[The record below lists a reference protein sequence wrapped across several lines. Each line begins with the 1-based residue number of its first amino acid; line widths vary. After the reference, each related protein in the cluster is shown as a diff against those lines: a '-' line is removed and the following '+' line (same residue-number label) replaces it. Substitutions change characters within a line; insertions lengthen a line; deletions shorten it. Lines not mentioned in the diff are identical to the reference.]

1 MNFFI
6 NDALA
11 DAAAPAAAAAQ
22 QGPGGLAGL
31 IFPIG
36 LILILYFFMIRPQV
50 KRQKEHKALVESLKK
65 GDEVQTMG
73 GLMGRITEVG
83 ENFVKVE
90 VADGVEVTVRRG
102 AVEAVM
108 PKGTLKEL

>member
-1 MNFFI
+1 MSFFI
-6 NDALA
+6 SDALA
-11 DAAAPAAAAAQ
+11 EAAPAAAA
-22 QGPGGLAGL
+22 GPNGLTGL

-36 LILILYFFMIRPQV
+36 LVLILYFFMIRPQV
-50 KRQKEHKALVESLKK
+50 KRQKAHRALVESLKK
-65 GDEVQTMG
+65 GDEVQTVG
-73 GLMGRITEVG
+73 GLMGRITDVG

-90 VADGVEVTVRRG
+90 VSDGMEVTVRRS

>member
-6 NDALA
+6 NDAVA
-11 DAAAPAAAAAQ
+11 EATNAAPP
-22 QGPGGLAGL
+22 PGGGLTGL

-50 KRQKEHKALVESLKK
+50 KRQKEHRALVESLKK

-73 GLMGRITEVG
+73 GLMGRITDVG
-83 ENFVKVE
+83 ENFIRVE
-90 VADGVEVTVRRG
+90 VADGVEVTVRCS
-102 AVEAVM
+102 AVEAIL
-108 PKGTLKEL
+108 PKGSLEEL

>member
-1 MNFFI
+1 MNLFI

-11 DAAAPAAAAAQ
+11 DATAAAQ
-22 QGPGGLAGL
+22 PAPGGGLAGL

-50 KRQKEHKALVESLKK
+50 KRQKEHRALVESLKK

-83 ENFVKVE
+83 ENFIKVE
-90 VADGVEVTVRRG
+90 VADGVEVTVRRS

-108 PKGTLKEL
+108 PKGTLKELS

>member
-1 MNFFI
+1 MNLLI
-6 NDALA
+6 NDAWA
-11 DAAAPAAAAAQ
+11 EAAPAAAAA
-22 QGPGGLAGL
+22 GPNGLAGL

-50 KRQKEHKALVESLKK
+50 KRQKAHRALVESLKK

-73 GLMGRITEVG
+73 GLMGKITEVG

-90 VADGVEVTVRRG
+90 VADGMEVTVRRS

>member
-1 MNFFI
+1 MNFII
-6 NDALA
+6 NDAWA
-11 DAAAPAAAAAQ
+11 EAAPAAAAA
-22 QGPGGLAGL
+22 GPNGLAGL
-31 IFPIG
+31 IPIG

-50 KRQKEHKALVESLKK
+50 KRQKAHRALVESLKK

-73 GLMGRITEVG
+73 GLMGKITEVG

-90 VADGVEVTVRRG
+90 VADGMEVTVRRS

>member
-11 DAAAPAAAAAQ
+11 EAPAAAA
-22 QGPGGLAGL
+22 QGPGGLTGL

-36 LILILYFFMIRPQV
+36 LVLILYFFMIRPQV
-50 KRQKEHKALVESLKK
+50 KRQKAHRALVESLKK

-73 GLMGRITEVG
+73 GLMGKITDVG

-90 VADGVEVTVRRG
+90 VADGMEVTVRRS

>member
-11 DAAAPAAAAAQ
+11 EAPAAAAAV
-22 QGPGGLAGL
+22 GPNGLAGL

-36 LILILYFFMIRPQV
+36 LILVLYFFMIRPQV
-50 KRQKEHKALVESLKK
+50 KRQKAHRALVESLKK
-65 GDEVQTMG
+65 GDEVQTTG
-73 GLMGRITEVG
+73 GLMGKITEVG
-83 ENFVKVE
+83 ENFVKVD
-90 VADGVEVTVRRG
+90 VADGMVVTVRRA